1 MLDERQ
7 WHTIKYFSHYLLGI
21 LFLFMSVMFLLTF
34 WQISDYSNRSEI
46 KVWLHK
52 YISDGWWRRGG
63 LNVATSMARGLL
75 LLGLIMIAMNAL
87 ATAAGVETIPES
99 RILGAFFAV
108 AASVI
113 AVIWFLG
120 YIGIRF
126 TEASFVRYVSAFIHH
141 SLVLRLINI
150 FPSHCLNRYVSQNV
164 SYTSAII
171 LKRAVKAK
179 LDLGI
184 LLMSLIYM
192 PVLFTLLQS
201 VTSKFLSANFDSMQ
215 LLYQRCAL
223 N

>member
-34 WQISDYSNRSEI
+34 WQISDYSNRAEI
-46 KVWLHK
+46 KAWLHK

-75 LLGLIMIAMNAL
+75 LLGLIMIVMNAL

-126 TEASFVRYVSAFIHH
+126 TEASFVRCVESFIFEKSSSRVSKINT
-141 SLVLRLINI
+141 LRS
-150 FPSHCLNRYVSQNV
+150 FCLE
-164 SYTSAII
+164 
-171 LKRAVKAK
+171 
-179 LDLGI
+179 
-184 LLMSLIYM
+184 
-192 PVLFTLLQS
+192 
-201 VTSKFLSANFDSMQ
+201 
-215 LLYQRCAL
+215 
-223 N
+223 